1 MPSFINLFLCSISTG
16 EVVEEARIICRLNNE
31 NTMTHRLYLLRHA
44 TAEPWSPLGNDFS
57 RSLSSAGTHH
67 AQLVSG
73 WVLKTL
79 TPPDTVFCS
88 PAKRT
93 RETLAP
99 ILAHWPKL
107 LSVTDYI
114 DSMYGA
120 SLNMLM
126 TLAED
131 AFSYSERLLM
141 VGHNPAV
148 TEILLNVLQQRQAA
162 SIQQM
167 APGTLAVIEFSSGF
181 KPDAHDGQ
189 LMHMVQKQD
198 FPAN

>member
-1 MPSFINLFLCSISTG
+1 MK
-16 EVVEEARIICRLNNE
+16 
-31 NTMTHRLYLLRHA
+31 HQLYLLRHA
-44 TAEPWSPLGNDFS
+44 NAEPWSPLGNDFS
-57 RSLSSAGTHH
+57 RSLNSTGTRH

-79 TPPDTVFCS
+79 APPDTVLCS

-107 LSVTDYI
+107 LSITDYV

-131 AFSYSERLLM
+131 AYSYSEQLLM
-141 VGHNPAV
+141 VGHNPA
-148 TEILLNVLQQRQAA
+148 IGGMLINVRQQQQAA
-162 SIQQM
+162 SIQHM
-167 APGTLAVIEFSSGF
+167 APGTLAVIEFSGGF
-181 KPDAHDGQ
+181 KRNARDGKLIHLVRQ
-189 LMHMVQKQD
+189 QD
-198 FPAN
+198 LSEI